1 MKNPTIETGAS
12 RLAGLAVLAFA
23 GFGAGI
29 ALMHV
34 LRPDYA
40 LANHMV
46 SDYAVGPWGAVM
58 TGAFACASIGCLAL
72 AIGLVRSRLVS
83 GVGWLVVA
91 LFAVAAVGLTVTA
104 LYPTDVGEGPPT
116 PTGEIHTM
124 SFLVNI
130 LSIVLASI
138 GLAIV
143 SFRDARWRTYR
154 VGSVVLSLLLIV
166 ALVVQ
171 IKTLHRGMPYGLA
184 NRAFVVVLVAWLLS
198 TAWTLRRLSL
208 GAAARSA
215 WAASDR

>member
-1 MKNPTIETGAS
+1 MNQGAPMKNPTIETGAS

-83 GVGWLVVA
+83 GVGWLVAA

-124 SFLVNI
+124 SLYVSESNYFNSSWQQAFWGQHYPRLLAVKSKVDRDGIFFLHH
-130 LSIVLASI
+130 
-138 GLAIV
+138 G
-143 SFRDARWRTYR
+143 
-154 VGSVVLSLLLIV
+154 VGSEAWSADGFTRSL
-166 ALVVQ
+166 
-171 IKTLHRGMPYGLA
+171 
-184 NRAFVVVLVAWLLS
+184 
-198 TAWTLRRLSL
+198 
-208 GAAARSA
+208 
-215 WAASDR
+215 

>member
-12 RLAGLAVLAFA
+12 RLAVLSFA

-83 GVGWLVVA
+83 GVGWLVAA

-116 PTGEIHTM
+116 PTGRAPLNQRLTASTGRFSPATSE
-124 SFLVNI
+124 
-130 LSIVLASI
+130 LSIPV
-138 GLAIV
+138 GPN
-143 SFRDARWRTYR
+143 DA
-154 VGSVVLSLLLIV
+154 VG
-166 ALVVQ
+166 
-171 IKTLHRGMPYGLA
+171 M
-184 NRAFVVVLVAWLLS
+184 
-198 TAWTLRRLSL
+198 L
-208 GAAARSA
+208 GFL
-215 WAASDR
+215 